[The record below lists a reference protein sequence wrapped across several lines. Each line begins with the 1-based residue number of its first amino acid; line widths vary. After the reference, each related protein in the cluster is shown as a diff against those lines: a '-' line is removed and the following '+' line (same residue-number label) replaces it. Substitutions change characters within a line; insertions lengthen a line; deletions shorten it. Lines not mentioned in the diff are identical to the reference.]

1 MEKRFA
7 YVRQETYHN
16 YVEYIKNMET
26 GEFLKT
32 TDSRGCLTSKNVKGL
47 EMKEK
52 KGHVDIESLVEYL
65 NSRGFTEEEAVNYLN
80 DNFITYN
87 YLLERDIPF
96 IANKKLDK

>member
-16 YVEYIKNMET
+16 YVEYIENMET

-32 TDSRGCLTSKNVKGL
+32 IDSRGCLTSKNVKGL

-52 KGHVDIESLVEYL
+52 KGYVDTKALVEYL
-65 NSRGFTEEEAVNYLN
+65 NSCGFTEEEAVNYLN
-80 DNFITYN
+80 NNFVTYN

-96 IANKKLDK
+96 IVNKKFN